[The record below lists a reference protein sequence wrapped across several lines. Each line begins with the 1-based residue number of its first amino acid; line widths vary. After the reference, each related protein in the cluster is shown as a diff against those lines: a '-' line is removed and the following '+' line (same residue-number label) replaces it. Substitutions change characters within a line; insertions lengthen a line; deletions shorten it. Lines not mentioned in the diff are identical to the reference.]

1 MITQD
6 NLNAKAGLY
15 LRANGVLTNSEVK
28 INDKPVKEIA
38 ADRGYTEGLINNIY
52 TYFNYLDILAEYEA
66 AQMVEIS
73 NGQTPMIVF
82 DDKVRKVG
90 NDGAVT
96 FETVRV
102 EEPFQPIFT
111 MLPAD
116 EPRFKVNLNTRR
128 IEVPSGFVGQQVQDD
143 TFAETIWFEADRY
156 FDAKDLYNT
165 DISIQW
171 ENGKNK
177 GITEAFNVTANLYVA
192 DVFGKI
198 IFGWPLTNEVTKNS
212 GNVRFSIRFYLENE
226 NGEVIYNL
234 TTLPMILKINDGLIL
249 NKNATDVEKIQ
260 VHDNFYNNLKIK
272 SFYTIIPAA
281 MPELEKLY
289 AEGNETSKIIDLKDG
304 AVILMAKGK
313 VEEPE
318 DGSSRKGTLSYQWIR
333 YIEDEEGKISL
344 DQDFSEPKIIDING
358 EDYSQIEANIAGAYT
373 VIISNYYGGDIKQYI
388 PSYYIDAEEKI
399 INAEELIQ
407 IPYAKYPEFA
417 PITEK
422 DLRIIV
428 KRDNESSISFDL
440 ENNDNNTAS
449 YKWKYCEEEDGNYA
463 WIDGVEE
470 DKLIFNAGAFNEGWY
485 KVEVTN
491 HRNNTEKTATSD
503 QSFIVTAPAQPYEIK
518 SFNVSTDTYANT
530 MNIAIADEGPT
541 LIEAIGKTVIN
552 PVKGSNPNNID
563 SLTSYQ
569 FDWYKNEVAEKN
581 HIDSNGE
588 LTINN
593 DSEDGR
599 YICRVTTIYNGNSTY
614 NDYAVMIF
622 Y

>member
-1 MITQD
+1 MFVISGGKGTGKTKA
-6 NLNAKAGLY
+6 LLERVKAENAIVVCEDTMEMRE
-15 LRANGVLTNSEVK
+15 RAY
-28 INDKPVKEIA
+28 
-38 ADRGYTEGLINNIY
+38 GY
-52 TYFNYLDILAEYEA
+52 
-66 AQMVEIS
+66 
-73 NGQTPMIVF
+73 
-82 DDKVRKVG
+82 
-90 NDGAVT
+90 
-96 FETVRV
+96 
-102 EEPFQPIFT
+102 
-111 MLPAD
+111 
-116 EPRFKVNLNTRR
+116 
-128 IEVPSGFVGQQVQDD
+128 
-143 TFAETIWFEADRY
+143 
-156 FDAKDLYNT
+156 
-165 DISIQW
+165 
-171 ENGKNK
+171 
-177 GITEAFNVTANLYVA
+177 GITGLNIMSYKEFDT
-192 DVFGKI
+192 
-198 IFGWPLTNEVTKNS
+198 
-212 GNVRFSIRFYLENE
+212 LE
-226 NGEVIYNL
+226 
-234 TTLPMILKINDGLIL
+234 
-249 NKNATDVEKIQ
+249 
-260 VHDNFYNNLKIK
+260 
-272 SFYTIIPAA
+272 
-281 MPELEKLY
+281 
-289 AEGNETSKIIDLKDG
+289 
-304 AVILMAKGK
+304 K

-373 VIISNYYGGDIKQYI
+373 VIISNYYGGDTKQYI

-417 PITEK
+417 PITEEG
-422 DLRIIV
+422 LRVIV
-428 KRDNESSISFDL
+428 KRDSESSISFDL
-440 ENNDNNTAS
+440 VNNDNNTAS

-463 WIDGVEE
+463 WIDSAEE

-491 HRNNTEKTATSD
+491 HRNNTEKTATSG

-530 MNIAIADEGPT
+530 MNIVIADEGPT